1 MANFLQ
7 WNVRGLQANREDL
20 TLLLSSV
27 KPTVVALQETNIGK
41 HHNINF
47 RNYSFYNCPGTENNG
62 IYQGGSALIVDKAT
76 PHNLITLRTNLQA
89 TAFRVTVFKTITV
102 CSVYLPPSQKW
113 DIKDLEDLYRQLPAP
128 ALVLG
133 DFNAHSQTWG
143 CRDTNA
149 QGRCIEDFMLKQNL
163 CILNT
168 GNTIYLHP
176 GTDSL
181 SAIDLSLCQP
191 SLYLDR

>member
-7 WNVRGLQANREDL
+7 WNMRGLQANREDL

-27 KPTVVALQETNIGK
+27 KPTVVAHQESNIGK

-47 RNYSFYNCPGTENNG
+47 RNYSLYNCPGTENNG
-62 IYQGGSALIVDKAT
+62 IYHGGSALIVDKAT
-76 PHNLITLRTNLQA
+76 PHTLITLSTNLQA
-89 TAFRVTVFKTITV
+89 TAVRVSVFKTITV

-113 DIKDLEDLYRQLPAP
+113 DTKDLEDLYRQLPTP

-133 DFNAHSQTWG
+133 DFNAQSQTWG

-149 QGRCIEDFMLKQNL
+149 QGRCIEDL
-163 CILNT
+163 CLNRMC
-168 GNTIYLHP
+168 
-176 GTDSL
+176 
-181 SAIDLSLCQP
+181 AF
-191 SLYLDR
+191 